1 MFRKWVQATTNAVLL
16 SIVFASLALAQ
27 CETGSTRILNSCI
40 ANLGVQTMTAASSGY
55 ADASKA
61 FNRRFSYKPAAIA
74 YPKTKDQVALL
85 VKCAAAAKAPVVARS
100 GGHSYAAYGLGGQDG
115 ALVVDLSSMKSISI
129 DQSTGLAVSQTG
141 NRLGDLAQ
149 YIWDNGR
156 RALPHGSCPYVG
168 TGGHASY
175 GGFGLYGRTA
185 GLLLD
190 RVVSAEVVTAN
201 GTTLTA
207 SAQSNSDLF
216 WAIRGAAPS
225 YGIVTAWTFNTLPA
239 PSSLVNYWYTF
250 SSSLS
255 NPQAVQI
262 IQAFMNFAASKPT
275 KQLQSVANIGVSN
288 GHVYISIMGTFYG
301 TSPDFNSAI
310 TPLQNSFP
318 ANVGMSLRTTNRDWY
333 GGLTEFTGSLN
344 TSGPDD
350 YDNFFAKSLFSDT
363 AYSQAA
369 ITNWVNYMT
378 QQGSSA
384 PIGWWVLIDMYGGS
398 VSDIPEDA
406 TAYAHRSAVLN
417 FQIYGYSSNDGHNAW
432 VGQSGIDFI
441 NGLTASL
448 DGNPSAAYPNYIDP
462 TLTAAQWQSL
472 YFGGHMDR
480 LKKLKA
486 AWDPFNVF
494 RFPQSIPLPASD
506 TCGLA

>member
-1 MFRKWVQATTNAVLL
+1 MIRKWVTAATNGALL
-16 SIVFASLALAQ
+16 SIVFAYLALAQ
-27 CETGSTRILNSCI
+27 TCEVGSTRILNSCL
-40 ANLGVQTMTAASSGY
+40 ANLGVRTMTASSSGY
-55 ADASKA
+55 GDASLA
-61 FNRRFSYKPAAIA
+61 FNRRFSYKPAAIV
-74 YPKTKDQVALL
+74 YPKTKDEVSLV

-115 ALVVDLSSMKSISI
+115 ALVVDLSSMKSISV
-129 DQSTGLAVSQTG
+129 DQSSGLAVSQTG

-156 RALPHGSCPYVG
+156 RALPHGTCPYVG
-168 TGGHASY
+168 TGGHAAY

-190 RVVSAEVVTAN
+190 RVVSAEVVIAN
-201 GTTLTA
+201 GSVVTA

-239 PSSLVNYWYTF
+239 PANLVNYWYTF

-255 NPQAVQI
+255 NTQAVQI

-275 KQLQSVANIGVSN
+275 KQLQCVANIGVSN
-288 GHVYISIMGTFYG
+288 GRVYVSIMGTFYG
-301 TSPDFNSAI
+301 SQADFNTAI
-310 TPLQNSFP
+310 GPLQSSFP
-318 ANVGMSLRTTNRDWY
+318 GDVGMSLRTTNRDWY

-344 TSGPDD
+344 TGGPDD
-350 YDNFFAKSLFSDT
+350 YDNFFAKSLFSST

-378 QQGSSA
+378 QQGNSA
-384 PIGWWVLIDMYGGS
+384 PVMWWVLIDMYGGS
-398 VSDIPEDA
+398 VSDVAEDA

-441 NGLTASL
+441 NGLTSSL
-448 DGNPSAAYPNYIDP
+448 DPNPSAAYPNYIDP

-480 LKKLKA
+480 LKQLKA
-486 AWDPFNVF
+486 AWDPNNVF
-494 RFPQSIPLPASD
+494 RFPQSIPLPS
-506 TCGLA
+506 

>member
-1 MFRKWVQATTNAVLL
+1 M
-16 SIVFASLALAQ
+16 AQ
-27 CETGSTRILNSCI
+27 
-40 ANLGVQTMTAASSGY
+40 LGIQTMTASSSGY
-55 ADASKA
+55 GDASMA
-61 FNRRFSYKPAAIA
+61 FNRRFTYKPAAIV
-74 YPKTKDQVALL
+74 YPKTKDEVALV
-85 VKCAAAAKAPVVARS
+85 VKCGAAAKTPVVARS
-100 GGHSYAAYGLGGQDG
+100 GGHSYAAFGLGGQDG
-115 ALVVDLSSMKSISI
+115 ALVVDLSSMKSISV

-141 NRLGDLAQ
+141 NRLGNLAQ

-156 RALPHGSCPYVG
+156 RALPHGTCPYVG

-190 RVVSAEVVTAN
+190 RVVAAEVVVAN
-201 GTTLTA
+201 GSVVTA
-207 SAQSNSDLF
+207 SNQANSDLF
-216 WAIRGAAPS
+216 WAVRGAAPS

-239 PSSLVNYWYTF
+239 PSSLINYWYTF

-255 NPQAVQI
+255 NAQAVQI
-262 IQAFMNFAASKPT
+262 LQAFMNFAAAKPT
-275 KQLQSVANIGVSN
+275 KQLQSVTNLQVNN
-288 GHVYISIMGTFYG
+288 GHVYIEIMGTFYG
-301 TSPDFNSAI
+301 TASDFNNAI
-310 TPLQNSFP
+310 SPLQNSFP
-318 ANVGMSLRTTNRDWY
+318 PNVGMSLRTTSRDWY

-350 YDNFFAKSLFSDT
+350 YDNFFAKSIFSST

-378 QQGSSA
+378 QQGSAA
-384 PIGWWVLIDMYGGS
+384 PVLWWVLIDMYGGA

-417 FQIYGYSSNDGHNAW
+417 FQFYGYSSNDGHSPW
-432 VGQSGIDFI
+432 VGQSGIDFM

-448 DGNPSAAYPNYIDP
+448 DPNPWAAYPNYIDP

-472 YFGGHMDR
+472 YYGGHMDR
-480 LKKLKA
+480 LQQLKA
-486 AWDPFNVF
+486 TWDPFNVF
-494 RFPQSIPLPASD
+494 RFPQSIPLP
-506 TCGLA
+506 T